1 MTSPGRRR
9 SPIPSCELNPDG
21 LPILVV
27 WEKFVVGSSVFIPA
41 VNTTK
46 LMRQMRA
53 VAKDYNMTLQA
64 AERIENKKLGV
75 RFWRVL

>member
-1 MTSPGRRR
+1 
-9 SPIPSCELNPDG
+9 
-21 LPILVV
+21 V
-27 WEKFVVGSSVFIPA
+27 WKKFVVGASIFIPA

-46 LMRQMRA
+46 LMRQMRT
-53 VAKDYNMTLQA
+53 VAKNYNMTLQA

>member
-1 MTSPGRRR
+1 MTSPERRH

-21 LPILVV
+21 VPILVV
-27 WEKFVVGSSVFIPA
+27 WKKFVVGASIFIPA

-46 LMRQMRA
+46 LMRQMRT
-53 VAKDYNMTLQA
+53 VAKNYNMTLQA